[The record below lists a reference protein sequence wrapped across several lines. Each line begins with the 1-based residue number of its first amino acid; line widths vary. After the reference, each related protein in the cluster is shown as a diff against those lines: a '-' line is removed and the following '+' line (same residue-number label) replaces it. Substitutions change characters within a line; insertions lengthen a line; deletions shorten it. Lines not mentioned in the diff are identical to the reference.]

1 MDETK
6 RNEKTYLLKEEMML
20 AETLVFLPGVLS
32 DHRVWSYQISH
43 LSELVT
49 CRVIPLV
56 TSNNTSDLL
65 QTVLSQVEGNF
76 FLAGHSMGGWLAL
89 ELARKVPER
98 VLKLCLLNTSAQ
110 PDSVAKQQS
119 RMEMIQA
126 VEQGAF
132 QTVAAALAERYV
144 YSKKVKKDVLSMFL
158 SVGEQAFVNQQKAL
172 LTRQECS
179 SFLHQLPM
187 PTLVIHAQQDKNFSL
202 AVHQELVAKIPQ
214 AKLAIIED
222 SGHMCPMESPQAVTA
237 LLRFWL
243 NYF

>member
-1 MDETK
+1 MIP
-6 RNEKTYLLKEEMML
+6 
-20 AETLVFLPGVLS
+20 ETLVFLPGVLS

-43 LSELVT
+43 LSDLVT
-49 CRVIPLV
+49 CRVVPLV

-89 ELARKVPER
+89 ELARKAPER

-110 PDSVAKQQS
+110 PDSVEKYQS
-119 RMEMIQA
+119 RIAMIQA

-132 QTVAAALAERYV
+132 QTVAAAIADRYV
-144 YSKKVKKDVLSMFL
+144 YSKRVKKEVLSMFL
-158 SVGEQAFVNQQKAL
+158 SVGEHAFLNQQEAL

-179 SFLHQLPM
+179 SFLPRLTM

-202 AVHQELVAKIPQ
+202 AMHQELVAKIPN
-214 AKLAIIED
+214 AKLAVIED
-222 SGHMCPMESPQAVTA
+222 CGHMCPMESPQAVTT